1 MSGEEARPVGRE
13 RQGNQAKNSN
23 HNWTGEELQALRD
36 QGLSYDEIVQRTGL
50 TYTQINSKLYRHR
63 KRTGRQEPQEAA
75 SQGPLPDRLLA
86 LLLKHKRDG
95 IGLDELTDTLD
106 VSKRVLVAVAQ
117 DLTDQGYTIV
127 ESGGVMLLSTTVEP
141 VTHEHRDDWDGR
153 RVIRFGVA
161 SDPHLASKYQ
171 QLAHLNH
178 FYDICEREG
187 ISIVYVPGDLTEG
200 IYTRRQGHI
209 HERFL
214 HSVDEQEQY
223 IIDHWPRRKG
233 VRTRFVLGN
242 HDTTH
247 IQNSGHDI
255 GKPIHAAREDMDYL
269 GQLNARVYLTPNC
282 ILELNHPLDGAAY
295 ALSYSLQKYIESIQ
309 GGTKPN
315 ILLNGHHH
323 KAMYLF
329 YRNIHAFEAGTFQ
342 AQSSWMKGK
351 RLAAHM
357 GGWIV
362 QVTVDRDGTIERCD
376 NTFIPYY
383 KVIEHDW

>member
-1 MSGEEARPVGRE
+1 MRRLA
-13 RQGNQAKNSN
+13 QAPD
-23 HNWTGEELQALRD
+23 NWTGEQLEALRN
-36 QGLSYDEIVQRTGL
+36 QGLSYAQIQERTGL
-50 TYTQINSKLYRHR
+50 SHSQLQNRLYKHR
-63 KRTGRQEPQEAA
+63 RQQREQDEI
-75 SQGPLPDRLLA
+75 QQQPLPERLIT
-86 LLLKHKRDG
+86 LLTKHKRSG
-95 IGLDELTDTLD
+95 VGLDELTDTLG
-106 VSKRVLVAVAQ
+106 VSRRVLMAVAQ
-117 DLTDQGYTIV
+117 DLSDQGYTIT
-127 ESGGVMLLSTTVEP
+127 EAGGVLLLVTTVEP
-141 VTHEHRDDWDGR
+141 TASEHIDDWDGR
-153 RVIRFGVA
+153 RVIRFGVV
-161 SDPHLASKYQ
+161 SDPHWASKYQ
-171 QLAHLNH
+171 QPAHLND

-187 ISIVYVPGDLTEG
+187 LSTIYVPGDLSEG
-200 IYTRRQGHI
+200 IYSRRPGHI

-223 IIDHWPRRKG
+223 IIDHWPRREG
-233 VRTRFVLGN
+233 VQTRFILGN

-247 IQNSGHDI
+247 IQNAGHDI

-282 ILELNHPLDGAAY
+282 ILELNHPLDGASY

-315 ILLNGHHH
+315 ILINGHHH

-329 YRNIHAFEAGTFQ
+329 YRNVHAFEAGTFQ

-362 QVTVDRDGTIERCD
+362 QVTVDREGTIERCD

-383 KVIEHDW
+383 RVVEHDY

>member
-1 MSGEEARPVGRE
+1 MRRLARTPIDQWSGER
-13 RQGNQAKNSN
+13 
-23 HNWTGEELQALRD
+23 LQALRD
-36 QGLSYDEIVQRTGL
+36 QGLSYDQITERTGL
-50 TYTQINSKLYRHR
+50 TYSQLQNRLYRHR
-63 KRTGRQEPQEAA
+63 LKQREQMEA
-75 SQGPLPDRLLA
+75 QQQPLPDRLLS
-86 LLLKHKRDG
+86 LLTKHKRTG
-95 IGLDELTDTLD
+95 IGLDELTDTLG
-106 VSKRVLVAVAQ
+106 VSRRVLMAVAQ
-117 DLTDQGYTIV
+117 DLSDQGYTIT
-127 ESGGVMLLSTTVEP
+127 EAGGTLLLVTTVEP
-141 VTHEHRDDWDGR
+141 TTNEHTDDWDGR

-161 SDPHLASKYQ
+161 SDTHLGSKYQ
-171 QLAHLNH
+171 QITHLNH
-178 FYDICEREG
+178 FYDICEREEVPV
-187 ISIVYVPGDLTEG
+187 VYVPGDLSEG
-200 IYTRRQGHI
+200 IYSRRPGHI

-214 HSVDEQEQY
+214 HSADEQEQY

-233 VRTRFVLGN
+233 IRTRFILGN
-242 HDTTH
+242 HDATH

-255 GKPIHAAREDMDYL
+255 GKAIHIAREDMDYL

-329 YRNIHAFEAGTFQ
+329 YRNVHAFEAGTFQ

-362 QVTVDRDGTIERCD
+362 QVTVDREGTIERCD

-383 KVIEHDW
+383 RVIEHDY